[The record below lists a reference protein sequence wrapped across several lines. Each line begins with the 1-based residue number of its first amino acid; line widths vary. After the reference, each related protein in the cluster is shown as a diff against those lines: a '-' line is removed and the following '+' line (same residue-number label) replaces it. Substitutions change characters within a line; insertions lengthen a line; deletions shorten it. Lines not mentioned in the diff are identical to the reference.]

1 VPPRIIKIYDGPF
14 PTVEDM
20 MFGDP
25 ATRAPIPKEI
35 WSEQMEEGE
44 VALFCVNFKN
54 QMPVREEDGRPA
66 RQSDEV
72 CRVSSDIPEMLM
84 HAKETV
90 RLHPSIVC
98 VLRRKDGS
106 EISRISNNRFL
117 WRFALASYFGIG
129 LWLIG
134 LTALGTSIILV
145 LRALAIR
152 ARFDISALSL
162 KQWAVLLL
170 GGAVLGVVA
179 VIGWTWFS
187 VQRRTKRLVST
198 LNESLTP
205 QEKLR
210 YKEINSLSGSINVED
225 RRRGKQLSEEY
236 YRRLVQIRRTKK
248 QSGS

>member
-1 VPPRIIKIYDGPF
+1 
-14 PTVEDM
+14 M

-54 QMPVREEDGRPA
+54 QMPVREEDGRPT
-66 RQSDEV
+66 RQCDEV
-72 CRVSSDIPEMLM
+72 CRISSDISEMLL

-90 RLHPSIVC
+90 KLHPSIVC

-106 EISRISNNRFL
+106 EINRISNNRFL
-117 WRFALASYFGIG
+117 RRFALASYFSIG
-129 LWLIG
+129 MWLMG
-134 LTALGTSIILV
+134 FTVLGTSIILV

-152 ARFDISALSL
+152 SRFNVSALSL

-170 GGAVLGVVA
+170 AGAVVGVVA

-187 VQRRTKRLVST
+187 VNRRTKRLVST

-205 QEKLR
+205 EEKLR
-210 YKEINSLSGSINVED
+210 YREINRLTASTNVED

-236 YRRLVQIRRTKK
+236 YRRLVQIRRTRK
-248 QSGS
+248 QSSS